1 MEIDRNSHLPLYIQ
15 LKQRLMEQIRL
26 GEWKPGEKIP
36 TEEEI
41 QQTFDVSR
49 TTVRQAMREIELE
62 GKITRQPGR
71 GTFVTQ
77 PKFMEGPNAFELEL
91 LEFNKKGMQVSW
103 QVIQA
108 GEVSAPEKV
117 AEWLQI
123 SQATRVFCLQRLR
136 YANELVIGHTDSYVT
151 SEYINQVDLSLAKT
165 AGTMFYLSRIDLTS
179 CTAEHFLESLPADRE
194 DARILGIERGAPVM
208 VVSRILRNAEDRP
221 FEYFRGVYR
230 GDQFRYHIHRM
241 PVQL

>member
-91 LEFNKKGMQVSW
+91 QPAF
-103 QVIQA
+103 IQA
-108 GEVSAPEKV
+108 
-117 AEWLQI
+117 
-123 SQATRVFCLQRLR
+123 
-136 YANELVIGHTDSYVT
+136 
-151 SEYINQVDLSLAKT
+151 
-165 AGTMFYLSRIDLTS
+165 
-179 CTAEHFLESLPADRE
+179 
-194 DARILGIERGAPVM
+194 LGFAQGA
-208 VVSRILRNAEDRP
+208 
-221 FEYFRGVYR
+221 
-230 GDQFRYHIHRM
+230 
-241 PVQL
+241 

>member
-1 MEIDRNSHLPLYIQ
+1 
-15 LKQRLMEQIRL
+15 MEQIRL

-123 SQATRVFCLQRLR
+123 SQATRVFVCSGCVMPMNLSSGIRIRTLPQSTSTRLICLWQKRLHH
-136 YANELVIGHTDSYVT
+136 V
-151 SEYINQVDLSLAKT
+151 
-165 AGTMFYLSRIDLTS
+165 
-179 CTAEHFLESLPADRE
+179 LPE
-194 DARILGIERGAPVM
+194 P
-208 VVSRILRNAEDRP
+208 
-221 FEYFRGVYR
+221 
-230 GDQFRYHIHRM
+230 H
-241 PVQL
+241 